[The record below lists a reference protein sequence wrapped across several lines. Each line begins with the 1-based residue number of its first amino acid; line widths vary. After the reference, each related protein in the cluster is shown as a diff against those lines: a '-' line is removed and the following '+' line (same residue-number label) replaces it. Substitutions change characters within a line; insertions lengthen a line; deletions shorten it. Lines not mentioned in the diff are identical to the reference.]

1 MIIERQRFDFA
12 TDEPTVRETP
22 GSGFV
27 DDEIRAGGLNLLR
40 RLNQISGESQPQPT
54 SRTLAPVTLSRILS
68 RRGLVTISF

>member
-1 MIIERQRFDFA
+1 MSADDRIAAMIIERQRFDFA

-40 RLNQISGESQPQPT
+40 RLNQISGESPAATDIQN
-54 SRTLAPVTLSRILS
+54 ACA
-68 RRGLVTISF
+68 GHAF